1 MSTSAIS
8 PSSMFSSIQQQSTA
22 KPADSNSPQGMQQM
36 FLQLLVAQL
45 KNQDTMTPSDPTQ
58 FVGQLAQFSE
68 LEQVVAIR
76 QNSDKIVSGA
86 GAAAPVTNTQGN

>member
-1 MSTSAIS
+1 
-8 PSSMFSSIQQQSTA
+8 MFSSIQSQGAA

-45 KNQDTMTPSDPTQ
+45 KNQDPTTPSDPTQ

-68 LEQVVAIR
+68 LEQVVGIH
-76 QNSDKIVSGA
+76 QDLDSMKTA